1 MPLYFAS
8 MDQRSK
14 QRISLSMF
22 FFLTG
27 FCFASWAARIP
38 SIKSNFDFN
47 EAELG
52 NLLLVMPISSLI
64 GLPISSWLVAKFNSR
79 VPLFVS
85 FVLFAISLA
94 GIGYAP
100 GIETLVVAVFTF
112 SFMMRI
118 SNISVNTQ
126 SLVLQRQFDKKII
139 GSFHG
144 IWSFGGLAGALIST
158 LMVKWDVPMK
168 EHFLYVALLSIL
180 LATISFPY
188 LLTNDKA
195 PAGNKLILGK
205 PDKFILYLGLIVFFA
220 ALCEGGMF
228 DWSGVYFK
236 EVVNEDL
243 FTLGYLIFM
252 TFMALSRFFSDRLI
266 EEIGMQ
272 RTYLIGASIVAIGI
286 STAIIFPYFWPS
298 LFGFSLVGIGV
309 AAVFPMTFSLAG
321 SSKKYS
327 PGMAISIISTYG
339 IVGMFIGPP
348 LVGYLAHIFGL
359 KYAFILFIFSGLMLI
374 PLSRLFFKEVQ
385 KQNLL

>member
-1 MPLYFAS
+1 

-14 QRISLSMF
+14 QRVSLSMF

-38 SIKSNFDFN
+38 SIKMNFDFN

-52 NLLLVMPISSLI
+52 NLLLVMPVSSLI
-64 GLPISSWLVAKFNSR
+64 GLPISGWLVAKFNSR

-94 GIGYAP
+94 AIGYAP
-100 GIETLVVAVFTF
+100 RIETLVIAVFIF

-126 SLVLQRQFDKKII
+126 SLILQREFDKKII

-168 EHFLYVALLSIL
+168 DHFLYVALLSVL
-180 LATISFPY
+180 LATLSFPY

-236 EVVNEDL
+236 EVVKEDL

-272 RTYLIGASIVAIGI
+272 KTYLIGASIVAIGI

-321 SSKKYS
+321 SSQKYS

-359 KYAFILFIFSGLMLI
+359 KYAFILFILSGLMLI

-385 KQNLL
+385 KQNLQ

>member
-1 MPLYFAS
+1 
-8 MDQRSK
+8 MDQKSK
-14 QRISLSMF
+14 QRASLSMF

-27 FCFASWAARIP
+27 FCFASWASRIP
-38 SIKSNFDFN
+38 SIKANFDFN

-64 GLPISSWLVAKFNSR
+64 GLPISGWLVAKFNSR
-79 VPLFVS
+79 VPLFIS
-85 FVLFAISLA
+85 FVLFTLSLLA
-94 GIGYAP
+94 IGYAP
-100 GIETLVVAVFTF
+100 SIEALVAAVFTF

-126 SLVLQRQFDKKII
+126 SLVLQREYDKKII

-144 IWSFGGLAGALIST
+144 IWSFGGLTGALLST
-158 LMVKWDVPMK
+158 LMVKWHMTMA
-168 EHFLYVALLSIL
+168 EHFLYVALLSLFFSIM
-180 LATISFPY
+180 AFPY
-188 LLTNDKA
+188 LLKNDKA
-195 PAGNKLILGK
+195 PAGNKLILGR

-272 RTYLIGASIVAIGI
+272 KTYILGASIVAIGI
-286 STAIIFPYFWPS
+286 SIAIIFPFFWPS

-309 AAVFPMTFSLAG
+309 SSVFPMTFSLAG

-348 LVGYLAHIFGL
+348 LVGYLAHMIGL

-374 PLSRLFFKEVQ
+374 PLSRLFFKEIQ

>member
-1 MPLYFAS
+1 

-14 QRISLSMF
+14 QRVSLSMF

-38 SIKSNFDFN
+38 SIKMNFDFN

-52 NLLLVMPISSLI
+52 NLLLVMPVSSLI
-64 GLPISSWLVAKFNSR
+64 GLPISGWLVAKFNSR

-85 FVLFAISLA
+85 FVFFAVSLA
-94 GIGYAP
+94 AIGYAP
-100 GIETLVVAVFTF
+100 GIETLVIAVFTF

-126 SLVLQRQFDKKII
+126 SLVLQREFDKKII

-144 IWSFGGLAGALIST
+144 IWSFGGLTGALLST

-168 EHFLYVALLSIL
+168 EHFLYVALLSIF
-180 LATISFPY
+180 LAFLSYPY
-188 LLTNDKA
+188 LLKNDKA

-252 TFMALSRFFSDRLI
+252 TFMALSRLFSDRLI
-266 EEIGMQ
+266 EHIGM
-272 RTYLIGASIVAIGI
+272 RKTYILGASIVAIGI
-286 STAIIFPYFWPS
+286 STAIVFPYFWPS

-374 PLSRLFFKEVQ
+374 PLSRLFFKEAQ

>member
-1 MPLYFAS
+1 

-27 FCFASWAARIP
+27 FCFASWASRIP
-38 SIKSNFDFN
+38 SIKANFDFN

-64 GLPISSWLVAKFNSR
+64 GLPISGWLVAKFNSR
-79 VPLFVS
+79 VPLFIS
-85 FVLFAISLA
+85 FVLFALSLLA
-94 GIGYAP
+94 IGYAP
-100 GIETLVVAVFTF
+100 SIEALVAAVFTF

-126 SLVLQRQFDKKII
+126 SLVLQREYDKKII

-144 IWSFGGLAGALIST
+144 IWSFGGLTGALLST
-158 LMVKWDVPMK
+158 LMVNWHMSMAD
-168 EHFLYVALLSIL
+168 HFLYVTLLSL
-180 LATISFPY
+180 FFSALAFPY
-188 LLTNDKA
+188 LLKNDKA

-266 EEIGMQ
+266 DEIGMQ
-272 RTYLIGASIVAIGI
+272 KTYILGASIVAIGI
-286 STAIIFPYFWPS
+286 STAIVFPYFWPA
-298 LFGFSLVGIGV
+298 LFGFSMVGIGV
-309 AAVFPMTFSLAG
+309 SSVFPMTFSLAG

-339 IVGMFIGPP
+339 IIGMFIGPP
-348 LVGYLAHIFGL
+348 LVGYLAHAVGL